1 MVGCSKNTRE
11 KTTKGE
17 IIKNN
22 WSPIIKTKSL
32 KASVTADYYG
42 PFEYVKLKPNRLST
56 FKASISNRRESREI
70 YNTPNFKSDDLFA
83 TMQSLPSSKRI
94 EYFTNYF
101 QDDEVTSTNQE
112 WNPITHWTLQEY
124 HPHSF
129 SYHYHN
135 IKFPEQKM

>member
-1 MVGCSKNTRE
+1 MFKKYKR
-11 KTTKGE
+11 KTSKGE

-22 WSPIIKTKSL
+22 WSPIIKTKSS
-32 KASVTADYYG
+32 KANVTAGYYG

-56 FKASISNRRESREI
+56 FKASVSNRRESREI

-94 EYFTNYF
+94 EYFTNFF
-101 QDDEVTSTNQE
+101 QDDENTSTNQE

-135 IKFPEQKM
+135 IKFPERKM